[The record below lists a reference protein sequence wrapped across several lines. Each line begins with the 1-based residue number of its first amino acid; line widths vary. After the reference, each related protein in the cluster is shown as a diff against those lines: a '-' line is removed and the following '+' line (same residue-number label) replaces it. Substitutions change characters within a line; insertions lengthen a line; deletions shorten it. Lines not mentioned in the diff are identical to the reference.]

1 MVASTLARRS
11 DIPDAQ
17 HSGRT
22 GVYAHL
28 LRTRYLVARG
38 HPSPE
43 RLQARLDEAAGDAL
57 RETLANLLTTH
68 VDPADDTIWL
78 IRQLEIDVSMNT
90 AWDRNQL
97 GRVWAQRIA
106 LALLETFSA
115 GPDDGN
121 VKRFRSRSDYV
132 ACFLSDL
139 VVGQAWSRWYYRTF
153 DGLRALP
160 ISAAVR
166 TIVVRDP
173 VVGFDALLAL
183 PADVLVRVLSTLT
196 PHDARWIARAVP
208 EAGTTIA
215 PLDALGLVLHAYEQ
229 LHGDTGLSGD
239 ARSMLRLIL
248 ESIRVRPEHSGETV
262 TKSAYALIT
271 LVRIAISQPRIVQ
284 QIRRA
289 ITQSGLAGLYTVV
302 SAADAEA
309 LTPLCHADT
318 KWFAR
323 VESLLAVTHIPA
335 SSQDDASDVDIR
347 ATPFGGAF
355 LLLPMLLSSPVET
368 LVETLASEWPECR
381 KTSAVSLLRLLV
393 LAKCLGGSSLP
404 RLMLDPVMRDLFQID
419 PSLSLTDVAE
429 WLSTL
434 APRYRPEIRAMG
446 LTKNDARYLAFPLFV
461 RETSSIRKAIGRVA
475 IHVLRDFSRRLPGFA
490 RASFAHLQVN
500 FLSVS
505 ATLEQQPGRRVVRL
519 SRPPLDVILNMTGMS
534 RTTYRL
540 PWLDDRPFVL
550 FPESVV

>member
-1 MVASTLARRS
+1 
-11 DIPDAQ
+11 
-17 HSGRT
+17 
-22 GVYAHL
+22 

-43 RLQARLDEAAGDAL
+43 RLQARLAEAAGDTL
-57 RETLANLLTTH
+57 RETLASLLATH

-106 LALLETFSA
+106 LALVETFSA

-121 VKRFRSRSDYV
+121 VRMFRNRSDYI

-139 VVGQAWSRWYYRTF
+139 VVGRAWSRWYYRAF

-160 ISAAVR
+160 ISAAIR
-166 TIVVRDP
+166 TVVVRDP
-173 VVGFDALLAL
+173 VVGFDALLTL
-183 PADVLVRVLSTLT
+183 PTDVLVRVLSSLT
-196 PHDARWIARAVP
+196 PHDARWILRVVP
-208 EAGTTIA
+208 KTGILVA
-215 PLDALGLVLHAYEQ
+215 PLDAFGLVLQAYEQ
-229 LHGDTGLSGD
+229 LHGDTSLNGD
-239 ARSMLRLIL
+239 ARSILRLML
-248 ESIRVRPEHSGETV
+248 ESIRIRPEHSGEEV
-262 TKSAYALIT
+262 AKSARALIT
-271 LVRIAISQPRIVQ
+271 LIRVAISQPRIVQ

-302 SAADAEA
+302 STADAEA
-309 LTPLCHADT
+309 LAPLCHADPT
-318 KWFAR
+318 WFAR
-323 VESLLAVTHIPA
+323 VESVLAVTHIPEL
-335 SSQDDASDVDIR
+335 SQDDGLDVDIR

-355 LLLPMLLSSPVET
+355 LLLPMLLASPVQT
-368 LVETLASEWPECR
+368 LIETLAAGWPECR
-381 KTSAVSLLRLLV
+381 KTSAVSLLRFLV

-404 RLMLDPVMRDLFQID
+404 RLMLDPVMRDLFQIH
-419 PSLSLTDVAE
+419 PSLGLADVAE

-434 APRYRPEIRAMG
+434 ALRHGPEIRSIG
-446 LTKNDARYLAFPLFV
+446 LTKNDARYLAFPPFV

-490 RASFAHLQVN
+490 RASFVHLQVN
-500 FLSVS
+500 FLSGS
-505 ATLEQQPGRRVVRL
+505 ATLEQQPERRVVRL
-519 SRPPLDVILNMTGMS
+519 GRPPLDVILNMTGMS

-540 PWLDDRPFVL
+540 PWLDNRPFAL
-550 FPESVV
+550 FPESVP